1 MPTKVKTPTAA
12 AKQTRSTGAPK
23 QLATATDLEPKAVQQ
38 IVNALNP
45 LIADSLALYVK
56 TKNFHWH
63 MSGSHFRDYHL
74 MLDEQADSILDAVDP
89 LAERVR
95 KLGGTT
101 IRSISHISDTQT
113 LKDDNDDFVEPLEML
128 RRLMEDNKKMCAAQR
143 DAHKVCDDNEDA
155 GTAGLLET
163 TIDETERRIWFLFEA
178 VQGGEHTR

>member
-1 MPTKVKTPTAA
+1 MATAEKTRFYP
-12 AKQTRSTGAPK
+12 APK
-23 QLATATDLEPKAVQQ
+23 QLATPSDLEPKAVEQ

-45 LIADSLALYVK
+45 LVADALATYLK

-74 MLDEQADSILDAVDP
+74 MLDEQADSLLESVDP
-89 LAERVR
+89 LAERIR

-101 IRSISHISDTQT
+101 LRSISHISATQSVQ
-113 LKDDNDDFVEPLEML
+113 DDNEEFVEPLEML
-128 RRLMEDNKKMCAAQR
+128 KRLMNDNKKLAAAQR
-143 DAHKVCDDNEDA
+143 AVHKLCDDNDDA

>member
-1 MPTKVKTPTAA
+1 MATAEKTRFYP
-12 AKQTRSTGAPK
+12 APK
-23 QLATATDLEPKAVQQ
+23 QLATPSDLEPQVLGK

-45 LIADSLALYVK
+45 LVADAFAVYMK

-74 MLDEQADSILDAVDP
+74 MLDEQADSLLESVDP
-89 LAERVR
+89 LAERIR

-101 IRSISHISDTQT
+101 LRSISQVSANQT
-113 LKDDNDDFVEPLEML
+113 VQDDVEEYVEPLEML
-128 RRLMEDNKKMCAAQR
+128 KRLMNDNKKLATAQR
-143 DAHKVCDDNEDA
+143 AAHKLCDDSDDA